1 MKSYCYSLLAHIFL
15 TLRHWF
21 NVLSIRCNYIQNV
34 CRMRHIVN
42 ANIPPE
48 HKIHMLNKFG
58 ESNRTI

>member
-1 MKSYCYSLLAHIFL
+1 MKSYYYYLLAHIFL

-34 CRMRHIVN
+34 CRIRHIVN
-42 ANIPPE
+42 ANISTE

-58 ESNRTI
+58 ESNPTI